1 MNNNIINFKESV
13 KRLKEKKKKNTY
25 FVEVIATER
34 RVIVVA
40 ALSKE
45 EAEDIARLE
54 YKQQLIKYDEPDREY
69 VEFVVQQL

>member
-1 MNNNIINFKESV
+1 MNNNIINFKESIE
-13 KRLKEKKKKNTY
+13 RLREKKKKNTY
-25 FVEVIATER
+25 FVDVIDVER
-34 RVIVVA
+34 HVIVVQ

>member
-25 FVEVIATER
+25 FVDVIDVER
-34 RVIVVA
+34 HVIVIE

-45 EAEDIARLE
+45 EAEVLAR
-54 YKQQLIKYDEPDREY
+54 IKYAQEFVEYDEPEGEY
-69 VEFVVQQL
+69 IEFVVQKL

>member
-1 MNNNIINFKESV
+1 MNNNIINFKESIE
-13 KRLKEKKKKNTY
+13 RLKEKKKKNTY
-25 FVEVIATER
+25 FVDVIDVER
-34 RVIVVA
+34 HVIVVQ

-69 VEFVVQQL
+69 VEFVVQKL

>member
-13 KRLKEKKKKNTY
+13 ERLKEKKKKNTY
-25 FVEVIATER
+25 FVDVIDVER
-34 RVIVVA
+34 HVIVVQ

-54 YKQQLIKYDEPDREY
+54 YKQKLIKYDEPDREY
-69 VEFVVQQL
+69 IEFVVQKL